1 MINNDTEFRQAL
13 NGMDLEQQR
22 VMAACFAENVL
33 SLSDDDRIQGVVST
47 VIEGREI
54 EDAFKSAKAA
64 SLEAHARCGAEGDWN
79 DQAGYFVARAAQ
91 AAVEPQVRTGGKN
104 PAWKAAMQARMART
118 CLASEEGEDSHDRE
132 TVAQYKILND
142 YLGP

>member
-1 MINNDTEFRQAL
+1 MINNDTQFRQAL
-13 NGMDLEQQR
+13 DGLDLHQQR
-22 VMAACFAENVL
+22 VMAACFTENVL
-33 SLSDDDRIQGVVST
+33 PLTDDERPGRVVST
-47 VIEGREI
+47 IIEGREI
-54 EDAFKSAKAA
+54 EGVFKVAKAA

-118 CLASEEGEDSHDRE
+118 CLASEAGEDSHDRE
-132 TVAQYKILND
+132 TVAQYNILND

>member
-13 NGMDLEQQR
+13 DELDLAQQR
-22 VMAACFAENVL
+22 VIAACFTENVL
-33 SLSDDDRIQGVVST
+33 TLTTDERPKRVVNS
-47 VIEGREI
+47 VIDGQEI
-54 EDAFKSAKAA
+54 EEAFKLAKAA
-64 SLEAHARCGAEGDWN
+64 SLEAHARCGTEGDWS

-91 AAVEPQVRTGGKN
+91 AAVEPQVRSGGKN

-118 CLASEEGEDSHDRE
+118 CLASEAEEDSHDRE
-132 TVAQYKILND
+132 TIAQYHILND